1 MEKGVIDLILV
12 PSGLLVMAIYHFWL
26 LRRVLKHP
34 TKTTIAVNE
43 ISRRLWVETMM
54 EDIPRHGV
62 LAVQSL
68 RNNIMASTLLATAAI
83 SLSSL
88 IAILMVGGGG
98 GGNYGGYYHKG
109 ETKSLVSEAYGDRIS
124 DYILSLKFFAMLL
137 CFLLSFMFNVQ
148 SIRYYNQA
156 SILINVPFKKVP
168 SSPTPTLSLRLGMLN
183 VTKIFNKGSYF
194 WSLGWRAFMWLL
206 GPIPMFVSCIVL
218 VFILYFL
225 DSTFD
230 CGWQGGDNNEVHKN
244 YNVDM
249 EVGMG
254 AN

>member
-12 PSGLLVMAIYHFWL
+12 PSGLLVMVIYHFWL

-88 IAILMVGGGG
+88 LAILMVGSG

-109 ETKSLVSEAYGDRIS
+109 ETKSLVSKAYGTIT
-124 DYILSLKFFAMLL
+124 K
-137 CFLLSFMFNVQ
+137 
-148 SIRYYNQA
+148 QA
-156 SILINVPFKKVP
+156 SSLTY
-168 SSPTPTLSLRLGMLN
+168 PTRKCRRRRRHGASDLG
-183 VTKIFNKGSYF
+183 
-194 WSLGWRAFMWLL
+194 
-206 GPIPMFVSCIVL
+206 C
-218 VFILYFL
+218 
-225 DSTFD
+225 
-230 CGWQGGDNNEVHKN
+230 
-244 YNVDM
+244 
-249 EVGMG
+249 
-254 AN
+254 